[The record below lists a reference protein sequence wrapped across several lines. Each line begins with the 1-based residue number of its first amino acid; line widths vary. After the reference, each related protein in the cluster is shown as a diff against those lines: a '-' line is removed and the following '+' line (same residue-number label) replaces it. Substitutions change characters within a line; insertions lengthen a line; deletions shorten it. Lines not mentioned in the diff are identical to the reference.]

1 MTQELL
7 AQTYLRNGG
16 TYTGLLTEYGVKATP
31 HNGKVSLAY
40 YQLAA
45 RNNCP
50 LACQCRGL
58 ILREGSWDIVAYPF
72 NRFFNDG
79 QDEAATIDWS
89 TARFED
95 KLDGTLL
102 IVYFDDVAGRWMCGT
117 RNMCEAQGNINGAG
131 TFAELADRAC
141 VEMGV
146 YATDLHS
153 FMDGIAA
160 NRRHTY
166 MFELTGPYNTIVCQY
181 RELSLTLLGIR
192 SLDSFEELDPTG
204 PANWMGLPTV
214 KTWSFAN
221 LAELTEVMRGW
232 DPRDYEGVVVKDA
245 HFNRIKVKS
254 PAYLAAAHA
263 AESLG
268 NSWRAVCDAIL
279 TGAADDLIGIVP
291 PLVEERILKLRPVIA
306 EVIARTEADYSDIC
320 GEDNMKS
327 FAEMAKVRLW
337 PSALFS
343 VKRQKADSVT
353 EFARQ
358 FNAESMLEMCE
369 RVAPGVTS

>member
-1 MTQELL
+1 MNELL
-7 AQTYLRNGG
+7 VQTYLRNGG
-16 TYTGLLTEYGVKATP
+16 TFDGLLREYGVKATP
-31 HNGKVSLAY
+31 YNGKVSLAY
-40 YQLAA
+40 DQLAA

-58 ILREGSWDIVAYPF
+58 ILRDGSWDIVAYPF
-72 NRFFNDG
+72 NRFFNEG
-79 QDEAATIDWS
+79 QGEAATIDWS

-102 IVYFDDVAGRWMCGT
+102 IVYWDDVADRWKCGT

-131 TFAELADRAC
+131 TFAELADRAAA
-141 VEMGV
+141 EMGV
-146 YATDLHS
+146 YATDLHTL
-153 FMDGIAA
+153 MDGVAA

-181 RELSLTLLGIR
+181 RELKLTLLGIR
-192 SLDSFEELDPTG
+192 SLDSHEELDPTG
-204 PANWMGLPTV
+204 PTNWMGFDTV

-221 LAELTEVMRGW
+221 LAELAEVMRTW
-232 DPRDYEGVVVKDA
+232 DPREYEGVVVKDA

-263 AESLG
+263 SESLG

-291 PLVEERILKLRPVIA
+291 PLVEERILKLRPAIAAVI
-306 EVIARTEADYSDIC
+306 ERTEADYAEIAY
-320 GEDNMKS
+320 EDNMKS
-327 FAEMAKVRLW
+327 FAEMAKLRIW
-337 PSALFS
+337 PAALFS
-343 VKRQKADSVT
+343 VKRQKAPNVA
-353 EFARQ
+353 EFARGSG
-358 FNAESMLEMCE
+358 AESMLEMCE
-369 RVAPGVTS
+369 KVMPGVTQ